1 MSDHLLET
9 HAITDVQE
17 IVDTRQQMPIPGRPE
32 TPTVGILYP
41 GHAAEDDYP
50 AFEEACGGAVRL
62 PLTHTTI
69 GVDEHTTQALLD
81 TGSPDRLAEGAQR
94 LLAEHPAEALM
105 WACTSGSFVYGFDG
119 AHDQARSLEQ
129 IAGVPTS
136 STSLA
141 YLHAL
146 QSLDVR
152 RVAVAASYP
161 ADLAEHFQEF
171 LGRSGVDV
179 VAFAS
184 HGIFTAAEVGLMG
197 RNDVI
202 SMIRAVDVPQAE
214 AMLVPDTAMH
224 SLQWIPALEE
234 ALGKPVLT
242 ANQVTVWEGLQ
253 LTGRPMPTLPQLG
266 TLGTPGPLE
275 DPASLGRQDAVRGR
289 PED

>member
-9 HAITDVQE
+9 HAITDVDE
-17 IVDTRQQMPIPGRPE
+17 FVDTRQQIPIPGRPE
-32 TPTVGILYP
+32 NPTVGILYP

-62 PLTHTTI
+62 PVTHTTI
-69 GVDEHTTQALLD
+69 GVDEHTTQALLE
-81 TGSPDRLAEGAQR
+81 TGSPARLAEGAQR
-94 LLAEHPAEALM
+94 LLAEHPVEALM

-119 AHDQARSLEQ
+119 AHDQTRTLEQ
-129 IAGVPTS
+129 AAGVPTS

-146 QSLDVR
+146 QTLGVR

-161 ADLAEHFQEF
+161 ADLAEHFQDL
-171 LGRSGVDV
+171 LGRAGVDV

-197 RNDVI
+197 REDVVA
-202 SMIRAVDVPQAE
+202 MIRAVDVPQAE

-224 SLQWIPALEE
+224 SLRWIPDLEE
-234 ALGKPVLT
+234 SLGKPVLT
-242 ANQVTVWEGLQ
+242 ANQVTVWEGLR
-253 LTGRPMPTLPQLG
+253 LTGRPMPVLPQLG
-266 TLGTPGPLE
+266 CLGDPNVWATRTP
-275 DPASLGRQDAVRGR
+275 
-289 PED
+289 